1 MLFYRYDSLLK
12 IYGREILMQD
22 FLSLFEVNY
31 HTEMDSEL
39 QPNNGYSYES
49 LLFWYVISWKYYFM
63 NISAEPITI
72 IHKILR
78 NQRPW
83 FTVNVSWN
91 ISKLIINSVTN

>member
-49 LLFWYVISWKYYFM
+49 LLFWYVIS
-63 NISAEPITI
+63 
-72 IHKILR
+72 
-78 NQRPW
+78 
-83 FTVNVSWN
+83 
-91 ISKLIINSVTN
+91 